1 VTNVRHLPATLE
13 PAEAAFRVEH
23 PGGTPAFDH
32 FAVAPRF
39 MFLVVSRAI
48 ELLAGKTNLAP

>member
-1 VTNVRHLPATLE
+1 MVDVLE

-32 FAVAPRF
+32 LAVAPPLQQDRIVHIVERWAP
-39 MFLVVSRAI
+39 LRA
-48 ELLAGKTNLAP
+48 